1 MLIFGVHMVGFW
13 GSPVHFWGSHADFG
27 VPCGILGRRAG
38 RALLAVPAADGS
50 SSGSSRS
57 CSCTW
62 SSCGQR
68 WQQPRPP
75 RIWGDP
81 RGTPR
86 LRSGSCGSR
95 SAAGGSSCSSCGRGW
110 RSCWPSWGE
119 EQGDPREPPGSGDPR
134 GPPPGAPRVWGPPG
148 PPPGAPR
155 GWGPPVGAAAA
166 PGNWGDPR
174 LLRGG
179 APREPGGRGGGG
191 GETPEPPRAAREG
204 PERGADP
211 RGTPPPAPAEPGG
224 SLSPPSPTGRRCP
237 PTPPRCHGNPAN
249 IWGGR
254 GRVAPAAAKLPK
266 TAQKRPKTSPGGRGK
281 WGEGRGAALCAPCH
295 PPRGWGRSWVPLPPL
310 GDTPGTPQSPPP
322 FVVMP

>member
-179 APREPGGRGGGG
+179 APREPVLAGIEPVGGR
-191 GETPEPPRAAREG
+191 PPPPRPPSPREEEEEEEERPLSPRELRERVLREVLTREG
-204 PERGADP
+204 PL
-211 RGTPPPAPAEPGG
+211 PPPRLNPGG
-224 SLSPPSPTGRRCP
+224 P
-237 PTPPRCHGNPAN
+237 
-249 IWGGR
+249 
-254 GRVAPAAAKLPK
+254 
-266 TAQKRPKTSPGGRGK
+266 
-281 WGEGRGAALCAPCH
+281 
-295 PPRGWGRSWVPLPPL
+295 
-310 GDTPGTPQSPPP
+310 
-322 FVVMP
+322 